1 MEGHYI
7 ITEVNPNTGEL
18 LLPTKNAK
26 RFINHCGVLVR
37 DRLPIS
43 ACEWKMKKD
52 DPQISFV
59 YERDKDLLRDSV
71 TAHFHLPGGEDFK

>member
-7 ITEVNPNTGEL
+7 ITEVDPNIGEP
-18 LLPTKNAK
+18 LLPTKNAND
-26 RFINHCGVLVR
+26 FINHSGFLVK
-37 DRLPIS
+37 DKLPIS

-59 YERDKDLLRDSV
+59 YERDKDLLWASV